1 MLIILAFFD
10 EYTCSSAVLILIMIM
25 IEYNQEV
32 FFVYTERY
40 RLTVLSTSIHYTV
53 LGIQL
58 SCNVLVF
65 AFRFCL

>member
-10 EYTCSSAVLILIMIM
+10 EYTCSSAVLILIIIM

-32 FFVYTERY
+32 FVYRERY
-40 RLTVLSTSIHYTV
+40 RLTVLSTSIYYTV

-58 SCNVLVF
+58 SCNVLIF
-65 AFRFCL
+65 AFRF